1 MSLLIPS
8 FIIFFSSGVLLHYP
22 LYVEAVFAKGNFN
35 VEALLS
41 SIHHTLRMLV
51 LDGELD
57 RIREYS
63 YTLNEPLAT
72 SYFLLSALVY
82 IISPLLTFGAVLSI
96 FKNVSALVRY
106 YTHFFSETCI
116 FSELNERALIL
127 AESIKEN
134 HPKTLIVFT
143 DVYEET
149 GEVSGEL
156 QYVARKLGAVCLKND
171 IAVLP
176 ISFHKKTNRIRL
188 FIIGGDEDEN
198 IRQASQLIQCHGEN
212 ANMHLYL
219 FSNSAESSLL
229 VQSKPASGMKIRR
242 IDEVKSLISETLYE
256 AGADIFRTAT
266 PLENDEKLISI
277 VILGLGVYG
286 TELLKSLSWFG
297 QMENYRLMLTA
308 IDSRENAESV
318 FSFQCPE
325 LMDEKHNGTYET
337 GEAQYTI
344 SIHSGINA
352 MSERCIQIIKELPSV
367 SYVFVALGNDQKNVE
382 CAVSIRE
389 RCERMNRHPKIKA
402 IVFNDNVA
410 NVLSNAVNF
419 RGVPYDIQYI
429 GNLKRQYSETALLN
443 SQLESE
449 ALKRHLQWGT
459 EDAFWNC
466 EFNYRSS
473 VASVIHQR
481 VKLQCNIPGVNQ
493 NPNER
498 NPADRDRLRLIEH
511 RRWNAYMR
519 AEGYSIVGPELI
531 RIADIGKIGMDYT
544 ALTMKEME
552 IDYLCIPSDRYEMND
567 ETEGTFDDWKQS
579 AKEYENDTSILL
591 VKNDE
596 VIGYCDMYPVM
607 EEAYNDLITGKVII
621 RDSMIDLFCMGG
633 VFDVYIAMVGIVP
646 EEATQANYLIIFDW
660 IFEHL
665 DEWSEND
672 INVDHVGISVYSDML
687 EKFIKRFGFEY
698 KGLNP
703 AKGKVYEATIKA
715 LKHNSLVKKR
725 YPHFCQKDSLDPDE

>member
-1 MSLLIPS
+1 M
-8 FIIFFSSGVLLHYP
+8 
-22 LYVEAVFAKGNFN
+22 
-35 VEALLS
+35 
-41 SIHHTLRMLV
+41 
-51 LDGELD
+51 
-57 RIREYS
+57 
-63 YTLNEPLAT
+63 
-72 SYFLLSALVY
+72 
-82 IISPLLTFGAVLSI
+82 
-96 FKNVSALVRY
+96 
-106 YTHFFSETCI
+106 
-116 FSELNERALIL
+116 
-127 AESIKEN
+127 
-134 HPKTLIVFT
+134 
-143 DVYEET
+143 
-149 GEVSGEL
+149 SGEL
-156 QYVARKLGAVCLKND
+156 QCAARKLGAVCLKND

-198 IRQASQLIQCHGEN
+198 IRQASQLIRCHGEN

-402 IVFNDNVA
+402 IVFNDNAA

-429 GNLKRQYSETALLN
+429 GNLKRRYSETALLN

-459 EDAFWNC
+459 E
-466 EFNYRSS
+466 
-473 VASVIHQR
+473 
-481 VKLQCNIPGVNQ
+481 VKQ

-519 AEGYSIVGPELI
+519 AEGYCYSGS
-531 RIADIGKIGMDYT
+531 RS
-544 ALTMKEME
+544 KE
-552 IDYLCIPSDRYEMND
+552 SR
-567 ETEGTFDDWKQS
+567 
-579 AKEYENDTSILL
+579 
-591 VKNDE
+591 
-596 VIGYCDMYPVM
+596 
-607 EEAYNDLITGKVII
+607 NDLAKIHP
-621 RDSMIDLFCMGG
+621 DL
-633 VFDVYIAMVGIVP
+633 VP
-646 EEATQANYLIIFDW
+646 F
-660 IFEHL
+660 
-665 DEWSEND
+665 
-672 INVDHVGISVYSDML
+672 DML
-687 EKFIKRFGFEY
+687 TEKE
-698 KGLNP
+698 N
-703 AKGKVYEATIKA
+703 E
-715 LKHNSLVKKR
+715 
-725 YPHFCQKDSLDPDE
+725 KDDV

>member
-116 FSELNERALIL
+116 FSELNKRALIL

-156 QYVARKLGAVCLKND
+156 QCAARKLGAVCLKND

-389 RCERMNRHPKIKA
+389 RLS
-402 IVFNDNVA
+402 VFSMPYSV
-410 NVLSNAVNF
+410 VL
-419 RGVPYDIQYI
+419 
-429 GNLKRQYSETALLN
+429 
-443 SQLESE
+443 
-449 ALKRHLQWGT
+449 
-459 EDAFWNC
+459 
-466 EFNYRSS
+466 
-473 VASVIHQR
+473 
-481 VKLQCNIPGVNQ
+481 
-493 NPNER
+493 
-498 NPADRDRLRLIEH
+498 
-511 RRWNAYMR
+511 
-519 AEGYSIVGPELI
+519 GYAAWFL
-531 RIADIGKIGMDYT
+531 
-544 ALTMKEME
+544 
-552 IDYLCIPSDRYEMND
+552 
-567 ETEGTFDDWKQS
+567 
-579 AKEYENDTSILL
+579 
-591 VKNDE
+591 
-596 VIGYCDMYPVM
+596 
-607 EEAYNDLITGKVII
+607 
-621 RDSMIDLFCMGG
+621 
-633 VFDVYIAMVGIVP
+633 
-646 EEATQANYLIIFDW
+646 
-660 IFEHL
+660 
-665 DEWSEND
+665 
-672 INVDHVGISVYSDML
+672 
-687 EKFIKRFGFEY
+687 
-698 KGLNP
+698 
-703 AKGKVYEATIKA
+703 
-715 LKHNSLVKKR
+715 
-725 YPHFCQKDSLDPDE
+725 

>member
-1 MSLLIPS
+1 MTVVLFWIALFLIAIVALLIIARVQAAKWLNGVSLLIPS

-22 LYVEAVFAKGNFN
+22 LYVEAVFAEGNFS

-63 YTLNEPLAT
+63 YTLNDPLAT
-72 SYFLLSALVY
+72 AYFLLSALVY

-106 YTHFFSETCI
+106 YTHFFSETCF

-134 HPKTLIVFT
+134 HPKALIVFT
-143 DVYEET
+143 DVYEEN

-156 QYVARKLGAVCLKND
+156 QCAARKLGAVCFKDD
-171 IAVLP
+171 IAALP
-176 ISFHKKTNRIRL
+176 ISFHKKTNQIRL

-198 IRQASQLIQCHGEN
+198 IRQASQLIHCHGKN

-229 VQSKPASGMKIRR
+229 IQSVQPSEMKIRR
-242 IDEVKSLISETLYE
+242 IDEVRSLILETLYE
-256 AGADIFRTAT
+256 TGADVFRTAI
-266 PLENDEKLISI
+266 PIENDEKLISA
-277 VILGLGVYG
+277 VILGLGSYG

-308 IDSRENAESV
+308 VDCKEDAKSV

-325 LMDEKHNGTYET
+325 LMDQKHNGTYET

-389 RCERMNRHPKIKA
+389 QCERMNLHPIIKT
-402 IVFNDNVA
+402 IVFDDYSSSA
-410 NVLSNAVNF
+410 LGNAVTF
-419 RGVPYDIQYI
+419 RGAPYDIQYI
-429 GNLKRQYSETALLN
+429 GSLKRRYSEATLLN
-443 SQLESE
+443 SNLEDE
-449 ALKRHLQWGT
+449 ALKRHLLWGT
-459 EDAFWNC
+459 EDTFWNC

-481 VKLQCNIPGVNQ
+481 VKLQCNIPGASQ
-493 NPNER
+493 NPKER
-498 NPADRDRLRLIEH
+498 NPADRNRLRLIEH

-519 AEGYSIVGPELI
+519 SEGYCYSGS
-531 RIADIGKIGMDYT
+531 RGK
-544 ALTMKEME
+544 E
-552 IDYLCIPSDRYEMND
+552 SR
-567 ETEGTFDDWKQS
+567 
-579 AKEYENDTSILL
+579 
-591 VKNDE
+591 
-596 VIGYCDMYPVM
+596 
-607 EEAYNDLITGKVII
+607 NDLAKIHP
-621 RDSMIDLFCMGG
+621 DL
-633 VFDVYIAMVGIVP
+633 VP
-646 EEATQANYLIIFDW
+646 F
-660 IFEHL
+660 
-665 DEWSEND
+665 
-672 INVDHVGISVYSDML
+672 DML
-687 EKFIKRFGFEY
+687 AEEEKERDD
-698 KGLNP
+698 
-703 AKGKVYEATIKA
+703 V
-715 LKHNSLVKKR
+715 
-725 YPHFCQKDSLDPDE
+725 

>member
-1 MSLLIPS
+1 MTVVLFWIALFLIAIVAFLIIARVQAVKWLNGVSLLIPS

-22 LYVEAVFAKGNFN
+22 LYVEAVFAEGNFS

-72 SYFLLSALVY
+72 AYFLLSALVY

-106 YTHFFSETCI
+106 YTHFFSETYI
-116 FSELNERALIL
+116 FSELNERALLL

-134 HPKTLIVFT
+134 HPKALIVFT
-143 DVYEET
+143 DVYEEA

-156 QYVARKLGAVCLKND
+156 QCAARKLGAVCFKDD
-171 IAVLP
+171 IAALP
-176 ISFHKKTNRIRL
+176 ISFHKKTNQIRL

-198 IRQASQLIQCHGEN
+198 IRQASQLIHCHGKN

-229 VQSKPASGMKIRR
+229 IQSVQPSEMKIRR
-242 IDEVKSLISETLYE
+242 IDEVRSLILETLYE
-256 AGADIFRTAT
+256 TGADVFRTAI
-266 PLENDEKLISI
+266 PIENDEKLISA
-277 VILGLGVYG
+277 VILGLGSYG

-308 IDSRENAESV
+308 VDCKEDAESV

-325 LMDEKHNGTYET
+325 LMDQKHNGTYET

-389 RCERMNRHPKIKA
+389 RCERMNLHPIIKT
-402 IVFNDNVA
+402 IVFDDYSSS
-410 NVLSNAVNF
+410 VLGNAVNF
-419 RGVPYDIQYI
+419 RGAPYNIQYI
-429 GNLKRQYSETALLN
+429 GSLKRRYSEATLLN
-443 SQLESE
+443 SNLEDE
-449 ALKRHLQWGT
+449 ALKRHLLWGT
-459 EDAFWNC
+459 EDTFWSC

-481 VKLQCNIPGVNQ
+481 IKVQCDIPGANQ
-493 NPNER
+493 KPKER
-498 NPADRDRLRLIEH
+498 SLLDRDRLRLTEH

-519 AEGYSIVGPELI
+519 SEGYCYSGS
-531 RIADIGKIGMDYT
+531 RD
-544 ALTMKEME
+544 KE
-552 IDYLCIPSDRYEMND
+552 SR
-567 ETEGTFDDWKQS
+567 
-579 AKEYENDTSILL
+579 
-591 VKNDE
+591 
-596 VIGYCDMYPVM
+596 
-607 EEAYNDLITGKVII
+607 NDLAKTHP
-621 RDSMIDLFCMGG
+621 DL
-633 VFDVYIAMVGIVP
+633 VP
-646 EEATQANYLIIFDW
+646 F
-660 IFEHL
+660 
-665 DEWSEND
+665 
-672 INVDHVGISVYSDML
+672 DML
-687 EKFIKRFGFEY
+687 TEKEKE
-698 KGLNP
+698 
-703 AKGKVYEATIKA
+703 
-715 LKHNSLVKKR
+715 
-725 YPHFCQKDSLDPDE
+725 KDDV